1 MVLERMIINPGGVTV
16 CLSTSNSPHT
26 DDTTLVY
33 IPEERFL
40 FVGDSICGVFPTWE
54 RDSRKTRELI
64 NSIEWLKADY
74 CLGGHWPLMTTK
86 ELLKA
91 LEEEVI

>member
-1 MVLERMIINPGGVTV
+1 MIRNLDNLGGITV
-16 CLSTSNSPHT
+16 SLYTSDSPHT

-54 RDSRKTRELI
+54 RDPQKTRELI
-64 NSIEWLKADY
+64 SSIKSFKVDY
-74 CLGGHWPLMTTK
+74 CLGGHCTGR
-86 ELLKA
+86 
-91 LEEEVI
+91 